1 MTDID
6 LASGEAANFIFKL
19 PNNFKN
25 AEGQDVFLTMLAIP
39 KLERMEF
46 KNDVS
51 YITGGFT
58 DTKLAYVD
66 NYSFEM
72 GVSLQAVPRGESMS
86 IGSVI
91 INKGE

>member
-25 AEGQDVFLTMLAIP
+25 AEGQDIFLTMLAIP
-39 KLERMEF
+39 KLEHMEL
-46 KNDVS
+46 KNDRT
-51 YITGGFT
+51 YMTGGFT
-58 DTKLAYVD
+58 NTTLAYFN

-86 IGSVI
+86 IG
-91 INKGE
+91 NYN